1 MFSNMFDLKKVDL
14 KKDASFFIDIK
25 DQIKVCCTDF
35 GKVVQ
40 IQVDQGSS
48 EGRIWVRFDPNDI
61 RGAIKTQEALDTQYF
76 DQRQIKV
83 QFCSE
88 STFN

>member
-40 IQVDQGSS
+40 I
-48 EGRIWVRFDPNDI
+48 
-61 RGAIKTQEALDTQYF
+61 
-76 DQRQIKV
+76 
-83 QFCSE
+83 
-88 STFN
+88 